1 MLTGGPGQDTIFA
14 DATSAS
20 CGWYSYTCKIPF
32 GNDVV
37 NARDG
42 EADTIDCGVGEDR
55 ATVDKID
62 VVSGC
67 ETVDVAG
74 GGSGPEAPAGN
85 TDKPAPTFA
94 YKLKGTKLNLTVP
107 CAGACKVSATLTVK
121 KKTIGKA
128 SKTLLKA
135 GDAKLTVKV
144 KKQKKTVT
152 RDAEGHGPGRR
163 RHEVVGDQ
171 DGEGEALAAR
181 PVQV

>member
-55 ATVDKID
+55 AIVDKID
-62 VVSGC
+62 VVANC

-74 GGSGPEAPAGN
+74 GGSGPGAPAGRQG
-85 TDKPAPTFA
+85 TAKPAPTFA

-107 CAGACKVSATLTVK
+107 CAGACKVERDGGREEEDDRQGVQ
-121 KKTIGKA
+121 
-128 SKTLLKA
+128 
-135 GDAKLTVKV
+135 DAA
-144 KKQKKTVT
+144 Q
-152 RDAEGHGPGRR
+152 GRR
-163 RHEVVGDQ
+163 R
-171 DGEGEALAAR
+171 EAHGQGQEAEEDRDAR
-181 PVQV
+181 R